1 MDILVENSKSRSGK
15 HAIRTLI
22 FKIEKDIISQVDLP
36 GKKVSPTY
44 VVGDAKIVNLPNKG
58 TFVYVHLLKNIQ
70 DRVVGK
76 VMVYEDGRVALV
88 MKYRKLKL
96 KMVEGEGRYV
106 EYVKKIFDK
115 LKIPVK
121 KINTNVIV

>member
-22 FKIEKDIISQVDLP
+22 FKIEKESISQLELS

-76 VMVYEDGRVALV
+76 VIVYEDGRVVLI
-88 MKYRKLKL
+88 M
-96 KMVEGEGRYV
+96 
-106 EYVKKIFDK
+106 
-115 LKIPVK
+115 
-121 KINTNVIV
+121 